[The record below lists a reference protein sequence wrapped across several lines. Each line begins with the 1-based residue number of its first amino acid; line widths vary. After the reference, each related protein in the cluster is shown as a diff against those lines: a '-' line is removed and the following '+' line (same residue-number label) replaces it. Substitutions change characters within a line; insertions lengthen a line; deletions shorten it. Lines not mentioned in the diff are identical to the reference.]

1 LSARTPRRRLRLEDL
16 LGSPV
21 RTEQGEVVGRIEE
34 VRAERRGDEYEV
46 TEYHLGP
53 PALLERLGLGS
64 RVFGRRT
71 PTVIAQWDQLDVHN
85 PKAPVLTCPI
95 DDLKHERR

>member
-1 LSARTPRRRLRLEDL
+1 MPRRLVRLEDL
-16 LGSPV
+16 LGSRV

-34 VRAERRGDEYEV
+34 VRAERRGDGYDV

-53 PALLERLGLGS
+53 YALLERLALGF
-64 RVFGRRT
+64 RVFGRKRAL
-71 PTVIAQWDQLDVHN
+71 VAQWDQLDVHN
-85 PKAPVLTCPI
+85 PKAPVLTCRV